1 MDIEGKL
8 IEKINYHKELDK
20 KLNKEKEEYNEK
32 IDKFKTELDKLNIN
46 SEKSIT
52 EIIKKISNEIK
63 INEYF
68 LNDVN
73 KDIEHNL
80 KKLAEYRFSLK
91 NILLEYFNNLEKLN
105 KNEKNIEKKD

>member
-20 KLNKEKEEYNEK
+20 KLNKEKVEYENKIRDLNEK
-32 IDKFKTELDKLNIN
+32 MLKVKDEYYKIENEL
-46 SEKSIT
+46 
-52 EIIKKISNEIK
+52 K
-63 INEYF
+63 INEHF

-80 KKLAEYRFSLK
+80 KKLFDYRFSLK
-91 NILLEYFNNLEKLN
+91 NILLEYFNTLEKLN
-105 KNEKNIEKKD
+105 KNEKKD